1 VKRTNT
7 LLTLLLLIA
16 AALGNI
22 LPAAAQTPP
31 LPADIGD
38 LSLSAGGRFLAFL
51 SAVDELVEGDTNGLS
66 DAFVLDRL
74 TMTLERVSISTTGEQ
89 SDAPI
94 ESPRIS
100 ANGRF
105 VAFLSTATTLV
116 PNGTAPETPVR
127 QVYIHDRLTG
137 LTERISVN
145 ERGEPGNADSSGVS
159 ISADGRY
166 VAFQSLA
173 DNLVRG
179 DTNQVAD
186 VFIRDRLTQHTIR
199 VSMSSRGAEGNAPSG
214 EQFTLS
220 GDGRIVAY
228 TSQAATLAISFDA
241 VPRIYRY
248 QRVLAQTSYHNLPV
262 DDRKREVLQLAL
274 SHSGGVLAALTLADA
289 SDYEVLLFSPD
300 ANLPTTLTTFPR
312 PADQRAAP
320 AIALSA
326 DGQTLLLLTP
336 QGEVRRYDL
345 AAEAQSTLLRET
357 AQEIALAPGE
367 DVIAYLPEQGEE
379 SLAFYQAADAQLG
392 FTLSGRVADPTGQ
405 PLALVTIR
413 RANGESTRT
422 DQHGYFFFSGVPAG
436 EERLIPEK
444 EGFTFE
450 PESLTFTVEGDQQ
463 SLDFTVRHEKVL
475 EEARADLG
483 MPYSFDRGESG
494 PFHGYTAGYC
504 TDLVLDAYTFGAEY
518 NIQFALEQDYRAHP
532 EHVYRWRD
540 ARDAFDMWRYLSYS
554 GQMLPHAAPYQPG
567 DIVFF
572 DWSEDGEIDHV
583 AVISEVT
590 AENRP
595 KKMYDATGV
604 IDSNPSGLAAELPWE
619 AFHERTVRGHARWS
633 GAFEPVIP
641 QMPGGTFL
649 QIAVGSSGLRAQ
661 LIGPQEQVLSQSE
674 RALPG
679 GVFFD
684 LGWEQSLSLSEP
696 LAVGEAFT
704 LEIHNPSAEAV
715 PFVLLAQ
722 TTQDGLVVAR
732 VEHRGE
738 LAPGETFSLPL
749 TLALDEE
756 GRLSLTAPTLTPP

>member
-1 VKRTNT
+1 MKHTPALFSV
-7 LLTLLLLIA
+7 LLIFA
-16 AALGNI
+16 AALGST
-22 LPAAAQTPP
+22 LPAAAQTPS
-31 LPADIGD
+31 LPTDITA
-38 LSLSAGGRFLAFL
+38 LSLSTDGRFLAFL
-51 SAVDELVEGDTNGLS
+51 SAADDLVEGDANGLS

-74 TMTLERVSISTTGEQ
+74 TGTLERVSISTTGIE

-94 ESPRIS
+94 EHPRIS

-105 VAFLSTATTLV
+105 IAFLSTATTLV
-116 PNGTAPETPVR
+116 LDGEAPESGVR

-137 LTERISVN
+137 LTERVSVN

-173 DNLVRG
+173 DNLVRD

-186 VFIRDRLTQHTIR
+186 VFIRDRLTQHTLR
-199 VSMSSRGAEGNAPSG
+199 VSVSSRGAEGNALSG
-214 EQFTLS
+214 ERFALS

-228 TSQAATLAISFDA
+228 TSQASTLAVGFDA
-241 VPRIYRY
+241 VSRIYRY
-248 QRVLAQTSYHNLPV
+248 QRVLAQTSYNNLPV
-262 DDRKREVLQLAL
+262 DERQRQVLQLAL
-274 SHSGGVLAALTLADA
+274 SHNGETLVALTLADE
-289 SDYEVLLFSPD
+289 SDYEVLLFSSD
-300 ANLPTTLTTFPR
+300 ASLPTTLTTFPL
-312 PADQRAAP
+312 PAEQTSEP
-320 AIALSA
+320 QITLSA

-336 QGEVRRYDL
+336 QGIVRRYDL
-345 AAEAQSTLLRET
+345 SAGADSAPLQEPAR
-357 AQEIALAPGE
+357 EIALAPDE
-367 DVIAYLPEQGEE
+367 MVIAYRPEGDAPP
-379 SLAFYQAADAQLG
+379 LAFFQAADAEFG

-413 RANGESTRT
+413 RASGESTRS

-436 EERLIPEK
+436 EEVLTPEK

-450 PESLTFTVEGDQQ
+450 PESLTFNVEGDQQ
-463 SLDFTVRHEKVL
+463 ELAFTARHDKVL

-494 PFHGYTAGYC
+494 PFHGYAAGYC
-504 TDLVLDAYTFGAEY
+504 TDLVLDAYTFGADY

-540 ARDAFDMWRYLSYS
+540 ARDAYDMWRYLSYS
-554 GQMLPHAAPYQPG
+554 GQMLSHAAPYQPG

-590 AENRP
+590 PDNRP

-633 GAFEPVIP
+633 GMYEPVIP
-641 QMPGGTFL
+641 KMPTGTFL
-649 QIAVGSSGLRAQ
+649 QVAVGSKGLRTR
-661 LIGPQEQVLSQSE
+661 LISPQGAALSQSE
-674 RALPG
+674 RDLPG
-679 GVFFD
+679 GVFYD
-684 LGWEQSLSLSEP
+684 LGWEQSLSLPEP
-696 LAVGEAFT
+696 LATGEAFT
-704 LEIHNPSAEAV
+704 LEIHNPATESI
-715 PFVLLAQ
+715 PFVLLVQ
-722 TTQDGLVVAR
+722 TTQDGYVVAR

-749 TLALDEE
+749 VLTLDNEE
-756 GRLSLTAPTLTPP
+756 RLSVSAPTLPAP